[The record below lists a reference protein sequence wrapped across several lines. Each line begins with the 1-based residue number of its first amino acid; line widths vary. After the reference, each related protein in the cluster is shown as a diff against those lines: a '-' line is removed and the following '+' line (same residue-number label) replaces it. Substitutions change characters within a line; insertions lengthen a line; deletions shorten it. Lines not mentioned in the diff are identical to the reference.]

1 MRIKKSASLKNLSMP
16 PLYLYPASDPFFTE
30 TYPHAHI
37 PCGFAG
43 RCRQQAHG
51 ICALGL
57 PVFKI
62 SIESRQAA
70 RLGTMMLRPPAASS
84 FKKVPNQKWI
94 EAESKRNQKTQ
105 HQ

>member
-1 MRIKKSASLKNLSMP
+1 MRV
-16 PLYLYPASDPFFTE
+16 
-30 TYPHAHI
+30 
-37 PCGFAG
+37 AG

-84 FKKVPNQKWI
+84 FKKMPNQKEI
-94 EAESKRNQKTQ
+94 KAESKPNQKAQPQFKISDATPRILVYYFGNR
-105 HQ
+105 